1 MRLWMIWP
9 ALAVLWALQAGAALV
24 VHREKPA
31 LVMFGL
37 ALFFALI
44 GNLVRRNTLRSR

>member
-1 MRLWMIWP
+1 MIWP

-31 LVMFGL
+31 FIMFGL
-37 ALFFALI
+37 ALFFAII
-44 GNLVRRNTLRSR
+44 GNIVRRNTIRLR